1 MKIVKLEVVMG
12 TQGKVA
18 EAFAP
23 HLASRPSGYL
33 SPQPRPGL
41 TFPVNLG
48 LCRVSLCALEPPP
61 PCVSLGRGT
70 LVRCK

>member
-23 HLASRPSGYL
+23 HLTSHPSGYL

-48 LCRVSLCALEPPP
+48 YAVYLYVPLNPLLH
-61 PCVSLGRGT
+61 V
-70 LVRCK
+70 